1 MKRTPRPGRL
11 AAKLNQIKVD
21 VHIVITFSKSAP
33 RGEKGLQTT
42 EVCYRVPM
50 LYNMPSCD
58 FTPPSNSLQK
68 RLISFKCVLLFYN
81 ANTMKIAVHIYQFLS
96 RIKIH
101 TCIIGSHSLHLEIW
115 LFTRLESF
123 ITCKPNYFSL

>member
-42 EVCYRVPM
+42 EVFYSVP
-50 LYNMPSCD
+50 LLVYN
-58 FTPPSNSLQK
+58 
-68 RLISFKCVLLFYN
+68 IS
-81 ANTMKIAVHIYQFLS
+81 
-96 RIKIH
+96 
-101 TCIIGSHSLHLEIW
+101 GSHSLHLEIW
-115 LFTRLESF
+115 LFTRKFGILY
-123 ITCKPNYFSL
+123 NL

>member
-42 EVCYRVPM
+42 EVCYSVPM
-50 LYNMPSCD
+50 LVYNMPSCD
-58 FTPPSNSLQK
+58 FTPPSLQK
-68 RLISFKCVLLFYN
+68 RLISFKCVLLFFN
-81 ANTMKIAVHIYQFLS
+81 A
-96 RIKIH
+96 
-101 TCIIGSHSLHLEIW
+101 IIL
-115 LFTRLESF
+115 
-123 ITCKPNYFSL
+123 

>member
-42 EVCYRVPM
+42 EVFYSVP
-50 LYNMPSCD
+50 LLVYNMPSCD
-58 FTPPSNSLQK
+58 FTPPSLQK

-115 LFTRLESF
+115 LFTRKFGILY
-123 ITCKPNYFSL
+123 NL